1 MGGMV
6 SVSELSSKRRK
17 VEEAKDTDRLQP
29 KREAVGYSSP
39 FWGYTDMAL
48 PVDLT
53 EPKLSFCQ
61 LRGTG
66 QACISLV
73 RMRVSEPQGKPNGV
87 QV

>member
-1 MGGMV
+1 MLGLHGHGT
-6 SVSELSSKRRK
+6 
-17 VEEAKDTDRLQP
+17 A
-29 KREAVGYSSP
+29 Y
-39 FWGYTDMAL
+39 
-48 PVDLT
+48 VDLT

-73 RMRVSEPQGKPNGV
+73 TTRVSEPQGKPKGV

>member
-1 MGGMV
+1 MV
-6 SVSELSSKRRK
+6 NVSELTLAVVRF
-17 VEEAKDTDRLQP
+17 EGAQDTLALTKGKQSDNPRP
-29 KREAVGYSSP
+29 C
-39 FWGYTDMAL
+39 WGYTDIAL
-48 PVDLT
+48 PADLA
-53 EPKLSFCQ
+53 EPKLSVCQ

>member
-1 MGGMV
+1 MV
-6 SVSELSSKRRK
+6 NISELSLAIVRF
-17 VEEAKDTDRLQP
+17 EGAEDTLALTKGKQSDNP
-29 KREAVGYSSP
+29 CP
-39 FWGYTDMAL
+39 CWGYTDMAL

-73 RMRVSEPQGKPNGV
+73 TTRVSEPQGKPKGV